1 MTVPCLEDSQQ
12 LLRAKAHSGL
22 ISFDPPMPNLED
34 KLKFL
39 QSPKS
44 YGDARLHLASIET
57 HMSWVFLLDEVV
69 FKLKKPVCFPFLDFT
84 TLQART
90 FYCREEVR
98 LNRRMAPDV
107 YLGVVALQWHA
118 GAFALVPEA
127 QLPAPGETV
136 DWLVKMRR
144 LPAQRTLAHLIRS
157 GQLQTDGVDA
167 LGDLLAEF
175 FRGAPAA
182 PVNADDYLARFQY
195 EQVAT
200 REVLLRPQFGLPDA
214 ARAMER
220 LGDALHLGADLLR
233 DRSNRQRVRDGHG
246 DLRPEH
252 VFLLQPPVVIDCLE
266 FNPQLRQVDPFDEL
280 AYLGLECDM
289 LGASWIGPRLVATV
303 ASALNDPPHP
313 ALVPL
318 YTAHRALVRARLSM
332 AHLLDPWPR
341 SPDKWA
347 PLATGYVGAALA
359 ATDAFKRAMQG
370 GLP

>member
-1 MTVPCLEDSQQ
+1 
-12 LLRAKAHSGL
+12 
-22 ISFDPPMPNLED
+22 MPDIEA

-39 QSPKS
+39 QSPGS
-44 YGDARLHLASIET
+44 YGDPRQRLECIET

-84 TLQART
+84 TLEARA
-90 FYCREEVR
+90 FYCEEEVR
-98 LNRRMAPDV
+98 LNKRMAPNV
-107 YLGVVALQWHA
+107 YLGLVALQWCD
-118 GAFALVPEA
+118 GAFSLVPET
-127 QLPAPGETV
+127 QLPGPGETV

-157 GQLQTDGVDA
+157 GQLRADGVDA
-167 LGDLLAEF
+167 LGDLLATF
-175 FRGAPAA
+175 FLAAPSA
-182 PVNADDYLARFQY
+182 PVNADDYLARFLY

-200 REVLLRPQFGLPDA
+200 REVLLRPQFKLRDA
-214 ARAMER
+214 ALAMTR
-220 LGDALHLGADLLR
+220 LGEALHLGADLLR
-233 DRSNRQRVRDGHG
+233 DRANRQRVQDGHG

-303 ASALNDPPHP
+303 TRALNDPPHP

-332 AHLLDPWPR
+332 AHLLDPRPR

-347 PLATGYVGAALA
+347 PLATRYVGAALA
-359 ATDAFKRAMQG
+359 ATDAFNCAMQG
-370 GLP
+370 GFP